1 MRDNAIFGEVLW
13 CPRTKKGSMGNVSNR
28 LAQWAKWGRSWE
40 ELEDGHGTI
49 GGVRQTDKDGI
60 RLFIPC
66 DSVVGSAID
75 PTGTGAEV
83 VDWLYGIS
91 DSGKHIALRNCMA
104 VSTLSDS
111 QELSASTM
119 LSGNEAF
126 DTSASISKISFG
138 LQHLEDWAVQK
149 TDNGDNVFQ
158 AFLKDHS
165 SSRCIEQ
172 MWYTDDRLKI
182 IVRAGMNLKCNLP
195 ASVNLEQCCRLDI
208 EFASQE
214 SYEDADDVAFSI
226 LLLVSFCAG
235 WYASLDSMTVTNCDG
250 VTYEVT
256 ETLGRKNYDW
266 IKPQSSPIP
275 YNVFA
280 DRSQQLIDKW
290 LHCEG
295 DLKIAIH
302 EYVPIALLRRQSYL
316 DFEYIAASQ
325 IIETLGRA
333 VDEKNSTASSE
344 HKEMMARLKAAAE
357 NIEDEE
363 LREWV
368 FGQIADKT
376 RPTLRQS
383 LKGLYDFV
391 GTYSKEVFPK
401 REKFADLQCRR
412 RNPFMHRRAEVE
424 KYSDDYLFFHTKGLF
439 MLSEA
444 AIMRLLGFTQEEVND
459 LLAKSHSCYLISKL
473 QNKA

>member
-1 MRDNAIFGEVLW
+1 
-13 CPRTKKGSMGNVSNR
+13 MGNVSNR

-40 ELEDGHGTI
+40 ELEDGRGTI

-66 DSVVGSAID
+66 DSIVGSAID
-75 PTGTGAEV
+75 PMGTGAEV
-83 VDWLYGIS
+83 ADWLYGIS

-104 VSTLSDS
+104 VSILSDS

-126 DTSASISKISFG
+126 DISASIRKVSFG
-138 LQHLEDWAVQK
+138 LQHLEDWAILK

-158 AFLKDHS
+158 TFLKDHS
-165 SSRCIEQ
+165 SSGCIEQ
-172 MWYTDDRLKI
+172 TWYTDDRLKI

-208 EFASQE
+208 EFVSPE

-256 ETLGRKNYDW
+256 EALGRKNYDW
-266 IKPQSSPIP
+266 RKPQSSPIP
-275 YNVFA
+275 YDVFA

-290 LHCEG
+290 LPCEG

-344 HKEMMARLKAAAE
+344 HNEMMARLKAAAE
-357 NIEDEE
+357 NIENEE
-363 LREWV
+363 LKEWV
-368 FGQIADKT
+368 FGQIAEKK

-383 LKGLYDFV
+383 LMGLYDFV
-391 GTYSKEVFPK
+391 GAYSKEVFSNK
-401 REKFADLQCRR
+401 KKFADLQCKR

-444 AIMRLLGFTQEEVND
+444 AIMRLLGFTQEEVNE
-459 LLAKSHSCYLISKL
+459 LLAKSHSRYLKSKL
-473 QNKA
+473 QNKS